1 METGT
6 EFRMKKSAKKD
17 KHRGAWE
24 HCLDTTNTKVVKAA
38 EEQGSLPIAIMHH
51 RCKQKKEDLS
61 NPVPVP
67 EK

>member
-38 EEQGSLPIAIMHH
+38 KEQGSLPIAIMHH
-51 RCKQKKEDLS
+51 RCK
-61 NPVPVP
+61 
-67 EK
+67 